1 MTNATA
7 DTTDGHHAEAAV
19 EGVGSQVV
27 GFANVVVGVDG
38 SHDGRDAVALGAALC
53 DADGRLTLAHVAA
66 GNAGVNLNFDPAEAR
81 KKSLQ
86 MLEHERAA
94 TGVVA
99 KLASISSLTVG
110 RGLHLLA
117 EQTVADLL
125 VVGSCKRGLLGRVL
139 IGDDTRAS
147 LHGASCAVA
156 VAPHGYAAHASAIKT
171 IGVAY
176 NGTPEAEAALA
187 VARGLAARHGAA
199 IRALM
204 VVKLPSADVSYWEI
218 MAAGSER
225 AAMALKDRAQR
236 QLDLIGGVDGR
247 VAVGVPE
254 EELAAFGAELDLLVV
269 GSRSYGPV
277 RRLMF
282 GSTSQ
287 HLARAGRCPL
297 LVLPRPMAGSH
308 VDVAHDDGALD
319 AAA

>member
-1 MTNATA
+1 V
-7 DTTDGHHAEAAV
+7 AE
-19 EGVGSQVV
+19 GFGTQVV

-38 SHDGRDAVALGAALC
+38 GRDGRGAIALGAALC
-53 DADGRLTLAHVAA
+53 DPDGRLTLAHVSA

-81 KKSLQ
+81 KESLQ
-86 MLEHERAA
+86 MLERERSAM
-94 TGVVA
+94 GVVA
-99 KLASISSLTVG
+99 ELTSISSLTVG

-117 EQTVADLL
+117 EQIAADVL
-125 VVGSCKRGLLGRVL
+125 VVGSCKRGLLGRVFV
-139 IGDDTRAS
+139 GDDARAS

-156 VAPHGYAAHASAIKT
+156 VAPHGYSEHAAAIKT

-187 VARGLAARHGAA
+187 VGRGLAARYGAV

-204 VVKLPSADVSYWEI
+204 VVKLPSADVSYWEV

-225 AAMALKDRAQR
+225 AATALKDSAKR
-236 QLDLIGGVDGR
+236 QLDSLGGVDGR

-287 HLARAGRCPL
+287 YLARSGRCPL
-297 LVLPRPMAGSH
+297 LVVPRPIAGSH
-308 VDVAHDDGALD
+308 VEFAHDDVALD

>member
-1 MTNATA
+1 
-7 DTTDGHHAEAAV
+7 
-19 EGVGSQVV
+19 
-27 GFANVVVGVDG
+27 VGVDG
-38 SHDGRDAVALGAALC
+38 GRDGRDAVALGAVLRVV
-53 DADGRLTLAHVAA
+53 DGRLTLAHVSA
-66 GNAGVNLNFDPAEAR
+66 GNADVNLNFDHLTAR
-81 KKSLQ
+81 KESLK
-86 MLEHERAA
+86 MLERERAA

-99 KLASISSLTVG
+99 ELTSIPSLTVG

-117 EQTVADLL
+117 EQTAADLL
-125 VVGSCKRGLLGRVL
+125 VVGSCKRGVLGRML

-156 VAPHGYAAHASAIKT
+156 VAPHGYSEHAAAIRT
-171 IGVAY
+171 IGLAY

-187 VARGLAARHGAA
+187 VARGLAAHYGAA
-199 IRALM
+199 IQALM
-204 VVKLPSADVSYWEI
+204 VVKVPSADVTYWDI
-218 MAAGSER
+218 MSAGSER
-225 AAMALKDRAQR
+225 AAAALKDSAKR

-254 EELAAFGAELDLLVV
+254 EELAAFGGELDLLIV

-287 HLARAGRCPL
+287 HLARSGRCPL
-297 LVLPRPMAGSH
+297 LVVPRPISGSH
-308 VDVAHDDGALD
+308 VDVAHDDGGLD

>member
-1 MTNATA
+1 MTDSTMDTVAGYAA
-7 DTTDGHHAEAAV
+7 DAAV
-19 EGVGSQVV
+19 EAVGHDLR
-27 GFANVVVGVDG
+27 GFAKVMVGVDG
-38 SHDGRDAVALGAALC
+38 SRDGRDAIVLGAALC
-53 DADGRLTLAHVAA
+53 DADGRLTLAHVSA
-66 GNAGVNLNFDPAEAR
+66 GNAGVNLSFDPAEAR
-81 KKSLQ
+81 EGSLR
-86 MLEHERAA
+86 MLERERAA
-94 TGVVA
+94 AGVVA
-99 KLASISSLTVG
+99 KLTSIPSLTVG

-117 EQTVADLL
+117 EQTASDLL

-156 VAPHGYAAHASAIKT
+156 VAPHGYAEHPAAITT

-187 VARGLAARHGAA
+187 VARGLATRHGAS
-199 IRALM
+199 IRALT
-204 VVKLPSADVSYWEI
+204 VIKLPSADVGYWDI
-218 MAAGSER
+218 VAAGSER
-225 AAMALKDRAQR
+225 AAAALKDTAKR
-236 QLDLIGGVDGR
+236 QLDSIDGVDGR

-269 GSRSYGPV
+269 GSRSYGPI

-287 HLARAGRCPL
+287 HLARASRCPL
-297 LVLPRPMAGSH
+297 LVLPRPIAGSH

-319 AAA
+319 AAG

>member
-1 MTNATA
+1 MTNATVDTA
-7 DTTDGHHAEAAV
+7 DGQRREAAV
-19 EGVGSQVV
+19 EGAGTQ
-27 GFANVVVGVDG
+27 GFGFTSVVVGVDG
-38 SHDGRDAVALGAALC
+38 GRDGRDAVALGAALC
-53 DADGRLTLAHVAA
+53 DPDGRLTLAHVSA

-81 KKSLQ
+81 KESLA
-86 MLEHERAA
+86 MLERERAA
-94 TGVVA
+94 TGVGA
-99 KLASISSLTVG
+99 KLVSLPSLTVG

-117 EQTVADLL
+117 EQTAADLL
-125 VVGSCKRGLLGRVL
+125 VVGSCKRGLLGRVFV
-139 IGDDTRAS
+139 GDDTRAS
-147 LHGASCAVA
+147 LNGASCAVA
-156 VAPHGYAAHASAIKT
+156 VAPHGYADHAAPITT

-176 NGTPEAEAALA
+176 NGTPEAQAALA

-204 VVKLPSADVSYWEI
+204 VLKLPSADVSYWDI
-218 MAAGSER
+218 MAAGYKR
-225 AAMALKDRAQR
+225 AGTALKDRAER
-236 QLDLIGGVDGR
+236 QLDSLGGVDGR

-297 LVLPRPMAGSH
+297 LVLPRPIAGSH
-308 VDVAHDDGALD
+308 VEVAHDDGAPD